1 MMAIGVSAERAVVID
16 EQPIGTSIIRG
27 WKFLWGKFGDYFTIV
42 LLLIGLGIVAGIL
55 FACILTPILCGVMG
69 MGAVSAF
76 GDNDLNLFAR
86 ILVFTGPTILIAVLL
101 GLLFG
106 TLANVFTS
114 SVWTLAY
121 REWTK
126 PVPPADTALQPVA
139 PPIEPPAPIE
149 PPSGGNA

>member
-1 MMAIGVSAERAVVID
+1 VSAERAVVID
-16 EQPIGTSIIRG
+16 EQPIGASLVRG

-42 LLLIGLGIVAGIL
+42 LLMIGLGIVAGIV

-76 GDNDLNLFAR
+76 GDNNMNLFTR

-106 TLANVFTS
+106 TLVNVFTS

-126 PVPPADTALQPVA
+126 PAAPAGTALEPVA
-139 PPIEPPAPIE
+139 APIEPLAPIE